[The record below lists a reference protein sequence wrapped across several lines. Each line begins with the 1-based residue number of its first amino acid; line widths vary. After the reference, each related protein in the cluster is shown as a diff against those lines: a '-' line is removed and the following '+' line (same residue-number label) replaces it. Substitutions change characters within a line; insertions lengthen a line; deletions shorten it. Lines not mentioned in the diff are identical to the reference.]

1 MAYNPADLRLP
12 HWLLRLLDAA
22 VRIRLPLAPSWH
34 IGFTRPGVLFMG
46 ALTGVWVAAV
56 YSGNNLLY
64 LCGAMLMSLLLAGVG
79 TAMYLLRS
87 VPAMATFMPEAMHAG
102 SPRVLRES
110 MDFSSSFSAMV
121 DIAWQADTPAEE
133 STQAASLRLR
143 CMHGEG
149 LLTSTL
155 RGDRR
160 GVFQLSQQI
169 LTTEAPLG
177 MWRLQY
183 ERREAWDA
191 VVLPAQVPWQF
202 GMEAGGEQQQAVKEG
217 DEWRDLR
224 TYVPGDVLARVHWR
238 KVMHGGEWL
247 VKRFAGGEQEQ
258 ARDML
263 RVDLRLPAG
272 SGRPAFERQL
282 GQASFWLD
290 QQLAAEPAHGTLI
303 LGRQRFDLSDWA
315 GRQRGLRALAAAM
328 PETLPPAGEGGMLL
342 SLMER

>member
-1 MAYNPADLRLP
+1 MAYDPADLRLP
-12 HWLLRLLDAA
+12 GWLLRLLDFA

-46 ALTGVWVAAV
+46 ALTGVWAAAV

-64 LCGAMLMSLLLAGVG
+64 LCGAMLLSLLLVG
-79 TAMYLLRS
+79 TGAAMYLLRS
-87 VPAMATFMPEAMHAG
+87 VPAVGAYMPESMHAG
-102 SPRVLRES
+102 SPRVLRGPVN
-110 MDFSSSFSAMV
+110 FSPVFAAIV
-121 DIAWQADTPAEE
+121 DVVWQADTPAEA
-133 STQAASLRLR
+133 SSQAMSLRLR
-143 CMHGEG
+143 CMQDES
-149 LLTSTL
+149 LLTGVL
-155 RGDRR
+155 RRDHR
-160 GVFQLSQQI
+160 GVFQLRRQL

-202 GMEAGGEQQQAVKEG
+202 GMESAGETQQVMKEG

-224 TYVPGDVLARVHWR
+224 AYVPGDVLARVHWR

-247 VKRFAGGEQEQ
+247 VKRFAGGEEEQ
-258 ARDML
+258 ARDIL

-272 SGRPAFERQL
+272 IGRPAFERLL
-282 GQASFWLD
+282 GRASFWLE
-290 QQLAAEPAHGTLI
+290 QRLAAEPVHGTLI
-303 LGRQRFDLSDWA
+303 LGRQRFDLGDRVE
-315 GRQRGLRALAAAM
+315 RQRGLKALAAAR

-342 SLMER
+342 SLMAR

>member
-1 MAYNPADLRLP
+1 MAYDPADLHLP
-12 HWLLRLLDAA
+12 AWLLRLLDAA
-22 VRIRLPLAPSWH
+22 VRIRLPLAPSWY

-46 ALTGVWVAAV
+46 ALAGVWAAAV

-64 LCGAMLMSLLLAGVG
+64 LCGAMLLSLLLVGVG

-87 VPAMATFMPEAMHAG
+87 VPTVARYMPEAMHAG

-110 MDFSSSFSAMV
+110 MDFSSSFVAMV
-121 DIAWQADTPAEE
+121 DIAWQADAPAEA
-133 STQAASLRLR
+133 SAQAASLRLR
-143 CMHGEG
+143 CMRGEG
-149 LLTSTL
+149 LLTGIL

-160 GVFQLSQQI
+160 GVFQLSRQI

-183 ERREAWDA
+183 QRREAWDA

-202 GMEAGGEQQQAVKEG
+202 GMEAGRAQQQTVKEG

-224 TYVPGDVLARVHWR
+224 AYVPGDVLARVHWR
-238 KVMHGGEWL
+238 KVMHGGDWL

-272 SGRPAFERQL
+272 LGHPAFERLL
-282 GQASFWLD
+282 GRASFWLD
-290 QQLAAEPAHGTLI
+290 QRLAAEPIHGTLI
-303 LGRQRFDLSDWA
+303 LGRQRFDLDDTEQ
-315 GRQRGLRALAAAM
+315 RQRGLRALAAAM

-342 SLMER
+342 SLTER